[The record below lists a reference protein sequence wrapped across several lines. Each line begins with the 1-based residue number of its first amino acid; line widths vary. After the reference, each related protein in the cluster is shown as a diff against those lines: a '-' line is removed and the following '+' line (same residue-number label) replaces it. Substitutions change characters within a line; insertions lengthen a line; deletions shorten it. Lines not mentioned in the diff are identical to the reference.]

1 MNIDDT
7 SDDMSSE
14 LQFLSPSPTP
24 SEKPFLETRMMCVCI
39 MVGVVQ

>member
-14 LQFLSPSPTP
+14 LEFLSPSAKT
-24 SEKPFLETRMMCVCI
+24 FLETRMMCVCT